1 SFNIL
6 STERTKFRSMEP
18 ANSSPLPRGTPEQS
32 EDQSR
37 GILRVSAYD
46 LTVVDSDLEGL
57 DQKKKDMRKMFN
69 QIQDKTSLIL
79 QFSLKWEEID
89 EKFGFLKQRA
99 MEVSLKEES
108 VRNQILELEKKEERL
123 RLVEEREREIEAS
136 ISALQE
142 KENDSDLILFM
153 EANVM
158 RLVLQMQFEEVVVS
172 QLNAQEKFLGLLHDS
187 MMKKHEELMTELE
200 ARKNEVALISKTIDD
215 KTCDLEMKVKDF
227 DLKQIAESERMR
239 KETEVMETS
248 LKQLEARENEL
259 RLLNETIQ
267 EKSIEL
273 EKKEVNFQLKQE
285 AAARETEAKNKFLE
299 LKEKKL
305 EQREKDLELKQREIE
320 ERAIEAETRK
330 RTRLE
335 YESPLSTEKG
345 RDGETLI
352 LPGKKQVQRREAH
365 EVVCIDEDE
374 PFTCPDPDFHEFNNT
389 ISSFA
394 VGQVWALYDPID
406 DMPRYYAQIRKVL
419 KPQMGLRVT
428 WLESVQT
435 SENEEPIPACGRFKH
450 GESESETRS
459 HLMFSHEMYCIK
471 RGKNVTINPRK
482 GETWALFR
490 DWTKT
495 WKRHSEQHKSPYRY
509 DFVEILTEFDSDRG
523 IGVGYLGRVE
533 GFTSLYKH
541 AEQNGL
547 VKIMVSC
554 DEMLKFSHRV
564 PSFKMTGDDKEG
576 VPAGSFELDPAAVP
590 REYLKDAKVK
600 KEKIEPIVLV

>member
-1 SFNIL
+1 
-6 STERTKFRSMEP
+6 MEP
-18 ANSSPLPRGTPEQS
+18 ANSSPLPRDTPEQDPTPAQS

-37 GILRVSAYD
+37 ERVSAYE
-46 LTVVDSDLEGL
+46 LMVVDSDLEGL
-57 DQKKKDMRKMFN
+57 DQKKEEMRKIFD
-69 QIQDKTSLIL
+69 QIQEKTSLIL

-142 KENDSDLILFM
+142 KENESDLILFM

-172 QLNAQEKFLGLLHDS
+172 QLNAQEKFLGLLHDLV
-187 MMKKHEELMTELE
+187 MKKHEELMTELE

-215 KTCDLEMKVKDF
+215 KTCDLDMKVKDF

-239 KETEVMETS
+239 KETEVVETS

-273 EKKEVNFQLKQE
+273 EKKEENFQLKQE
-285 AAARETEAKNKFLE
+285 AAARETEVKNKFLE

-305 EQREKDLELKQREIE
+305 EEREKGLELKQREIE

-345 RDGETLI
+345 RDGEALVV
-352 LPGKKQVQRREAH
+352 PGKKHKPITDSAFRREAP
-365 EVVCIDEDE
+365 EVLCIDEDK
-374 PFTCPDPDFHEFNNT
+374 PFTFNCPDPDFHDFNNT

-406 DMPRYYAQIRKVL
+406 DMPRYYAQIKKVL
-419 KPQMGLRVT
+419 KSQLGLRVT

-435 SENEEPIPACGRFKH
+435 TENEEPIPACGRFKH
-450 GESESETRS
+450 GKPETRS

-471 RGKNVTINPRK
+471 RGKNVIINPRK

-495 WKRHSEQHKSPYRY
+495 WKSHSEQHRTPYRY
-509 DFVEILTEFDSDRG
+509 DFVEVLTEFDSDRG
-523 IGVGYLGRVE
+523 IGVAYLGRVE

-547 VKIMVSC
+547 VKIMISC
-554 DEMLKFSHRV
+554 DEMVRFSHRV
-564 PSFKMTGDDKEG
+564 PSFKMTGDEKAG

-590 REYLKDAKVK
+590 RVYLKDANVK
-600 KEKIEPIVLV
+600 EEKMEPIVLV